1 MRGAARFPPGTPV
14 SGTYARAIGGGVLM
28 SLDAGFTGYLPDAAL
43 SLYDAIEWSS
53 DVSSC
58 YTSTGLAPPRKEDG
72 P

>member
-1 MRGAARFPPGTPV
+1 
-14 SGTYARAIGGGVLM
+14 M